1 MINKKIYWPLI
12 FIFGMFALPMVAA
25 AIFLYYGAP
34 IKAHSSQHGILI
46 KDERYLQVLNESRS
60 NKWRILYV
68 PPLECDEEC
77 IERKKMLHNLHI
89 ALGAQRDRVQ
99 ILQATDVKI
108 CTEDINN
115 IFIIDPKGLY
125 VMRYPANNDL
135 NGVLHDMR
143 KLLKY
148 SHVT

>member
-1 MINKKIYWPLI
+1 
-12 FIFGMFALPMVAA
+12 MFALPMIAA
-25 AIFLYYGAP
+25 AFFLSYGTP
-34 IKAHSSQHGILI
+34 IKTHSSQHGIFI
-46 KDERYLQVLNESRS
+46 EKERYLQTLIDTNS

-68 PPLECDEEC
+68 PPLECDAAC
-77 IERKKMLHNLHI
+77 IERKKILQNLHI

-108 CTEDINN
+108 STEDINN